1 MESMWGILG
10 KYKGKLMSE
19 FYKQIRDDI
28 IKKYKYLGIKEKISF
43 YCYRLLMILMII
55 LLVFFCPVLLENT
68 KNWRQVFTV
77 ALMILVLYI
86 ISKYD
91 NKKYQENKKCAVI
104 YFTEQ
109 KKVPIEAI
117 EILILETDT
126 FIFM

>member
-1 MESMWGILG
+1 MLSVINDT
-10 KYKGKLMSE
+10 YD
-19 FYKQIRDDI
+19 Y
-28 IKKYKYLGIKEKISF
+28 SF
-43 YCYRLLMILMII
+43 S
-55 LLVFFCPVLLENT
+55 PVLLENT